1 MKVGMLGSTLCHGQE
16 LQGSGEWC
24 TRCFKNWLQMLRLPL
39 SSCLITSS
47 FKAKLPLHL
56 RTTVGQLGG
65 VLLRQT
71 WTKTILML
79 WIGIWFIVFILIC
92 NLKIQEQSEPVSMS
106 ISAGVA
112 SPSWSNVGLREAKLP
127 WVCSGAL
134 LEVDDTQALA
144 LEANI
149 LRLSIDLAYS
159 GTLRI
164 LQEYSVLS
172 QYYLSTISVTCS
184 NCSTTCSLRFRWQR
198 SWEANDTE

>member
-1 MKVGMLGSTLCHGQE
+1 MKVGMLGSTLCHGPE
-16 LQGSGEWC
+16 LQGTGEWC

-71 WTKTILML
+71 WTETILVL
-79 WIGIWFIVFILIC
+79 WIGIWFILIC
-92 NLKIQEQSEPVSMS
+92 NLKIQEKQSEPVSMS

-112 SPSWSNVGLREAKLP
+112 SPSWSNVGVPREAKLP

-172 QYYLSTISVTCS
+172 QYYLSISVTCS